1 MNFDYNLLKV
11 LAVILETRNTT
22 TAAERLCTSQP
33 AVSRSLRKIRDL
45 FNDDI
50 LVRKGTNME
59 LTPKAEEI
67 KAQLSGIINDIDKLV
82 NVSHSFDP
90 ATESSVLR
98 VAINSSIAQWFSA
111 AFTQLLAKEAPFM
124 NLVIEDWTETT
135 PDKIDAGE
143 IAFGINYFPMEL
155 PKHLVQK
162 KKKAGGTTLLWPA
175 ARRIRM
181 VANACIWMTF
191 QSTRT
196 RFTSSN
202 IGMKK
207 KIISRAY
214 YSLFSVVPRIQLRTT
229 HINTILNLVAD
240 SDVLFPCSRHLIN
253 QLDKRF
259 SFIEFDDAL
268 PKLEGNFGYVYSVKR
283 RNDPLILWVNNTV
296 ESLMKSLGIES

>member
-98 VAINSSIAQWFSA
+98 VAI
-111 AFTQLLAKEAPFM
+111 
-124 NLVIEDWTETT
+124 
-135 PDKIDAGE
+135 
-143 IAFGINYFPMEL
+143 
-155 PKHLVQK
+155 
-162 KKKAGGTTLLWPA
+162 
-175 ARRIRM
+175 M
-181 VANACIWMTF
+181 VVNACTWMTF

-207 KIISRAY
+207 KITSRAY
-214 YSLFSVVPRIQLRTT
+214 YSLFQLSQEFNCVPRTST
-229 HINTILNLVAD
+229 P
-240 SDVLFPCSRHLIN
+240 F
-253 QLDKRF
+253 
-259 SFIEFDDAL
+259 
-268 PKLEGNFGYVYSVKR
+268 
-283 RNDPLILWVNNTV
+283 
-296 ESLMKSLGIES
+296 

>member
-67 KAQLSGIINDIDKLV
+67 KAQLSGIINGIDKLV

-90 ATESSVLR
+90 ATESRVLR

-111 AFTQLLAKEAPFM
+111 AFTQLLAKEAPCM

-135 PDKIDAGE
+135 PDKS
-143 IAFGINYFPMEL
+143 MRVKSL
-155 PKHLVQK
+155 LVLTISLWSCRSIWFR
-162 KKKAGGTTLLWPA
+162 KKAGGTTLLWPA

-207 KIISRAY
+207 KITSRAY
-214 YSLFSVVPRIQLRTT
+214 YSLFQLSQEFNCVPRTST
-229 HINTILNLVAD
+229 
-240 SDVLFPCSRHLIN
+240 LF
-253 QLDKRF
+253 
-259 SFIEFDDAL
+259 
-268 PKLEGNFGYVYSVKR
+268 
-283 RNDPLILWVNNTV
+283 
-296 ESLMKSLGIES
+296 

>member
-162 KKKAGGTTLLWPA
+162 KRRAGRLCSGLPCDASAW
-175 ARRIRM
+175 
-181 VANACIWMTF
+181 W
-191 QSTRT
+191 Q
-196 RFTSSN
+196 
-202 IGMKK
+202 
-207 KIISRAY
+207 
-214 YSLFSVVPRIQLRTT
+214 T
-229 HINTILNLVAD
+229 H
-240 SDVLFPCSRHLIN
+240 VL
-253 QLDKRF
+253 
-259 SFIEFDDAL
+259 
-268 PKLEGNFGYVYSVKR
+268 G
-283 RNDPLILWVNNTV
+283 
-296 ESLMKSLGIES
+296 